1 MAASQYSLGL
11 ISDTGGARPR
21 YLTISRAVTLK
32 NAEGDPSMSLSG
44 KVALVTGA
52 SRGIGAAIARELRR
66 RGARVAINY
75 NSSREAAERLRRE
88 LGDGAE
94 VFKADVSNRQE
105 VRRMVEDVV
114 GTFGGLDVVVNN
126 AGIMELMPFEQLD
139 EARLDRMWA
148 VNVKGPIY
156 VTLEALPH
164 LKKSRGVVVN
174 VASIAGIGTALANT
188 TYYAITKAALIALTR
203 RLALDLAPYG
213 IRVNAVAPSWIETD
227 LTTRGRTREEVER
240 AKSDIIG
247 KTALR
252 ALAAPEDIAR
262 AVAFLASDD
271 ARLVTGQVLVVDG
284 GRLDYLTHGV

>member
-1 MAASQYSLGL
+1 
-11 ISDTGGARPR
+11 
-21 YLTISRAVTLK
+21 
-32 NAEGDPSMSLSG
+32 MSLSG

-105 VRRMVEDVV
+105 VRRMVEDVI

-203 RLALDLAPYG
+203 RLAFDLAPYG